1 MLSKPGVA
9 KDKWSFSKAGGSTPQ
24 LFSMFP
30 NFNNYR
36 DEVSDIACLVP
47 CAINV

>member
-1 MLSKPGVA
+1 MLSKPDVA
-9 KDKWSFSKAGGSTPQ
+9 KDKRSLSKAGDSAPQ
-24 LFSMFP
+24 LFSVFP
-30 NFNNYR
+30 NSNNYR